1 MKRNSLPAS
10 RARVHPRRAF
20 TLVELLAVIA
30 IIGILVALLLPAIG
44 LAREAARDAACK
56 SNLRQFGQGFHI
68 FAQQHREAFSTGSFD
83 WLADG
88 SITEVGWVADLVELN
103 FTPGKQLCPSNPA
116 RGADALE
123 QALSLSTSSPQFT
136 AAATCV
142 DVLGPPPKRA
152 PDGTL
157 VWNACR
163 YLADPASPGAVLGAG
178 PSPARRDWVEQ
189 EVLLKSFNT
198 NYTASW
204 FFARSG
210 VLLDPAGNLRVG
222 KPGCSVPPSLA
233 NRASSHGPLRRPQ
246 VDTSSTPASLVPML
260 GDGAASGLSLSDQ
273 LGDLAP
279 GTLLVMPFTRG
290 PVLKLA
296 GSFGNEFDPPGGF
309 TVPNKA
315 TWWPVWAKGCL
326 QDYRQFAPVHRRS
339 CNILFA
345 DGSVRGLS
353 DANDEGLLNNGF
365 PANGGFADDVVE
377 LTAEDIASS
386 YSLSPDK

>member
-1 MKRNSLPAS
+1 MTSFDEQLAQTQAWMES
-10 RARVHPRRAF
+10 PRFERI
-20 TLVELLAVIA
+20 TRLYSPRQVVQQRGTISQDYT
-30 IIGILVALLLPAIG
+30 V
-44 LAREAARDAACK
+44 AREAARDAACK

-123 QALSLSTSSPQFT
+123 QALSLSTSSPQFA

-163 YLADPASPGAVLGAG
+163 YLADPASPGAALGSG

-189 EVLLKSFNT
+189 QVLLKSFNT

-210 VLLDPAGNLRVG
+210 VLLDPAGNLRVA
-222 KPGCSVPPSLA
+222 KPGCSVPPPRPARTSGRLLCRCWFPSLM
-233 NRASSHGPLRRPQ
+233 H
-246 VDTSSTPASLVPML
+246 
-260 GDGAASGLSLSDQ
+260 
-273 LGDLAP
+273 
-279 GTLLVMPFTRG
+279 
-290 PVLKLA
+290 
-296 GSFGNEFDPPGGF
+296 PP
-309 TVPNKA
+309 
-315 TWWPVWAKGCL
+315 
-326 QDYRQFAPVHRRS
+326 
-339 CNILFA
+339 
-345 DGSVRGLS
+345 
-353 DANDEGLLNNGF
+353 
-365 PANGGFADDVVE
+365 
-377 LTAEDIASS
+377 
-386 YSLSPDK
+386 